1 MVHTTE
7 HHTVVLRLGFSSVLN
22 DLGTLE
28 TKLLTALQH
37 ANSSSPFYPHF
48 AELVTT
54 LRLNIHQLKTH
65 TVDYFATFKGYEK
78 PKEGRVKRSSLIGTF
93 AARILGLA
101 TDEDLDSL
109 VNLVNSNSKKEE
121 GIINRAVSTMKITAT
136 HLRKVDLAVNKVNLA
151 VKSMKNHFQKLDSNL
166 AKLDSAFVLSEALTF
181 FTASVDAVD
190 RTVRQTLLDLQEVR
204 LTAKVSSSLFPPSRL
219 QKILQDLL
227 NHQLSLVFPPTLS
240 YLPNYFEILSATV
253 RMSKLDFLIFVRV
266 PLQTDAYYDLYR
278 LRPFAVPYKDSKW
291 SRRVTDIPE
300 YLGIRADRKVAMAM
314 RDLSNCLPTGD
325 RYLCYPKSHFIS
337 TTQPSC
343 PLALFQQNELV
354 ESQCTFQ
361 YAYDIPT
368 EFVRIFDRW
377 VGTSHSAQ
385 KAEEVCS
392 NYTKTIMIPA
402 GLSSIPV
409 KAGCKIITADFVLPP
424 FGLQGSS
431 NLTLQVISHPLN
443 STPLAHLEQRG
454 QRQQQHQRQ
463 YHQQQ
468 QQPRGRGNDNRI
480 GPCHTCGRLGHRR
493 QECHYSGFS
502 CHNCGRPGH
511 LASVCRQWQQK
522 KNANTAPAPTR
533 SVPLLPHRC
542 EPHSCC
548 SSVYS
553 EYNPWQLK
561 CRDDA
566 SWTSTTTPRPTG
578 ISLPRCMDP
587 PLGNHHHASPPA
599 ATTTL
604 DPLAKIELQ
613 DLKPFKDADLK
624 FLKLRQA
631 IYPAAYWSSSN
642 SSHLALTIII
652 TIGLIAVASYLTF
665 LRCRARAY
673 ATEVRTRPTPARRNN
688 ARLSPINFFNRL
700 PSGFPSP
707 RPQMQN
713 SNTSTQSSLTA
724 SPPSTPGAPL
734 AHAPAT
740 PTTTPTRSPTPI
752 PSMSSNT
759 LRVPEIRLTPP
770 TGEVEMNYLE
780 MVIIV

>member
-1 MVHTTE
+1 MGHLSLLLVGVLLTFSFATHHGVYFEKLANMVHTTE
-7 HHTVVLRLGFSSVLN
+7 HHTVVLRLGFSSVLK

-37 ANSSSPFYPHF
+37 ANNSSPFYPHF
-48 AELVTT
+48 AQLVTT
-54 LRLNIHQLKTH
+54 LRLNIHQLRTH
-65 TVDYFATFKGYEK
+65 TVDYFATFKGYETPK
-78 PKEGRVKRSSLIGTF
+78 PGRVKRSSLIGTF

-109 VNLVNSNSKKEE
+109 IDTVNSNSKKEE

-136 HLRKVDLAVNKVNLA
+136 HLRKIDLAVNKVNLA
-151 VKSMKNHFQKLDSNL
+151 VKSMKNHFQRLDSNL

-204 LTAKVSSSLFPPSRL
+204 LTGKVSSSLFPPSRL

-227 NHQLSLVFPPTLS
+227 NHQLSLVFPPTLP

-266 PLQTDAYYDLYR
+266 PLQTDDFYDLYR
-278 LRPFAVPYKDSKW
+278 LRPFAVPYEDSKW

-314 RDLSNCLPTGD
+314 RDLANCLPTGD

-361 YAYDIPT
+361 YAYNTPT
-368 EFVRIFDRW
+368 EFVRVFDRW

-392 NYTKTIMIPA
+392 NHTKTIMIPA

-443 STPLAHLEQRG
+443 STPLAHLE
-454 QRQQQHQRQ
+454 
-463 YHQQQ
+463 
-468 QQPRGRGNDNRI
+468 
-480 GPCHTCGRLGHRR
+480 
-493 QECHYSGFS
+493 
-502 CHNCGRPGH
+502 
-511 LASVCRQWQQK
+511 
-522 KNANTAPAPTR
+522 
-533 SVPLLPHRC
+533 
-542 EPHSCC
+542 
-548 SSVYS
+548 
-553 EYNPWQLK
+553 
-561 CRDDA
+561 
-566 SWTSTTTPRPTG
+566 
-578 ISLPRCMDP
+578 
-587 PLGNHHHASPPA
+587 
-599 ATTTL
+599 L
-604 DPLAKIELQ
+604 DPLAKIKLQ

-665 LRCRARAY
+665 LRCRARTY
-673 ATEVRTRPTPARRNN
+673 VTEVRTRPTPTRRNN

-707 RPQMQN
+707 RPQMQTP
-713 SNTSTQSSLTA
+713 NTSTNSSINA

-734 AHAPAT
+734 AYAPAT

-759 LRVPEIRLTPP
+759 LRVPEVRLTSP
-770 TGEVEMNYLE
+770 TGEVEMDYLE
-780 MVIIV
+780 MVIIFKLIILTVLFQISVQLLRQDYL

>member
-1 MVHTTE
+1 MGRLSLLLVVVLLTFSFATHHGVYFEKLANMVHTTE

-136 HLRKVDLAVNKVNLA
+136 HLHKVDLAVNKANLA

-227 NHQLSLVFPPTLS
+227 SHQLSLVFPPTIS
-240 YLPNYFEILSATV
+240 YLPNYFEILTATV

-266 PLQTDAYYDLYR
+266 PLQTDTYYDLYR

-314 RDLSNCLPTGD
+314 RDLSNCLPTGN

-368 EFVRIFDRW
+368 EFIRIFDRW

-409 KAGCKIITADFVLPP
+409 KAGCKIITTDFVLPP

-443 STPLAHLEQRG
+443 STPLAHLE
-454 QRQQQHQRQ
+454 
-463 YHQQQ
+463 
-468 QQPRGRGNDNRI
+468 
-480 GPCHTCGRLGHRR
+480 
-493 QECHYSGFS
+493 
-502 CHNCGRPGH
+502 
-511 LASVCRQWQQK
+511 
-522 KNANTAPAPTR
+522 
-533 SVPLLPHRC
+533 
-542 EPHSCC
+542 
-548 SSVYS
+548 
-553 EYNPWQLK
+553 
-561 CRDDA
+561 
-566 SWTSTTTPRPTG
+566 
-578 ISLPRCMDP
+578 
-587 PLGNHHHASPPA
+587 
-599 ATTTL
+599 L

-631 IYPAAYWSSSN
+631 IYPTAYWSSSN

-673 ATEVRTRPTPARRNN
+673 VTEVRTRPTPARRNN

-707 RPQMQN
+707 RPQEQN
-713 SNTSTQSSLTA
+713 SNTSNQSSLTA

>member
-1 MVHTTE
+1 MGRLSLLLVVVLLTFSFATHHGVYFEKLANMVHTTE

-136 HLRKVDLAVNKVNLA
+136 HLHKVDLAVNKANLA

-227 NHQLSLVFPPTLS
+227 SHQLSLVFPPTIS
-240 YLPNYFEILSATV
+240 YLPNYFEILTATV

-266 PLQTDAYYDLYR
+266 PLQTDTYYDLYR

-368 EFVRIFDRW
+368 EFIRIFDRW

-409 KAGCKIITADFVLPP
+409 KAGCKIITTDFVLPP

-443 STPLAHLEQRG
+443 STPLAHLE
-454 QRQQQHQRQ
+454 
-463 YHQQQ
+463 
-468 QQPRGRGNDNRI
+468 
-480 GPCHTCGRLGHRR
+480 
-493 QECHYSGFS
+493 
-502 CHNCGRPGH
+502 
-511 LASVCRQWQQK
+511 
-522 KNANTAPAPTR
+522 
-533 SVPLLPHRC
+533 
-542 EPHSCC
+542 
-548 SSVYS
+548 
-553 EYNPWQLK
+553 
-561 CRDDA
+561 
-566 SWTSTTTPRPTG
+566 
-578 ISLPRCMDP
+578 
-587 PLGNHHHASPPA
+587 
-599 ATTTL
+599 L

-631 IYPAAYWSSSN
+631 IYPTAYWSSSN

-673 ATEVRTRPTPARRNN
+673 VTEVRTRPTPARRNN

-707 RPQMQN
+707 RPQVQN
-713 SNTSTQSSLTA
+713 SNTSNQSSLTA